1 MVGELDMLTPD
12 QALQSLLEHCQPLAA
27 RRVLLAQAIGRR
39 LAETAQADRDYPPF
53 DRAMMDGYAIH
64 PTDTGASMEFRVAGQ
79 LAAGEV
85 GVAEVRP
92 GECVEIMTGAAC
104 PPGTYAVI
112 PFEVTN
118 REGMTLRVLQAWK
131 PRQNMVPRGSE
142 CAAQS
147 ILQQPGDVVTP
158 LCAGVLASIGK
169 SEVCVVPAPR
179 ITVLTTGGELVAD
192 GQQLGPS
199 QIRDSNGPMV
209 AAMCTVAGVPPV
221 RVAHVSDDRGAMVAA
236 LETASDCELVVLT
249 GGVSTGKFDLVPAAI
264 QEAGGELV
272 FHKVS
277 QKPGKP
283 LLFARRGEQYIFGLP
298 GNPLAAHFCFHRYVA
313 TAVRAISGHPRPRAA
328 GLCGTLTDPIRPNES
343 RHWFVLGR
351 AERSRPGGEHWQL
364 RPLPGHSSADVF
376 GPRYANCYLEIAPGD
391 HLRQA
396 GESLVFEWLAEATG
410 VTSP

>member
-1 MVGELDMLTPD
+1 MLTPD
-12 QALQSLLEHCQPLAA
+12 QALQTILGRCRPLAT
-27 RRVLLAQAIGRR
+27 RRVLLAQAIGRH
-39 LAETAQADRDYPPF
+39 LAEAARADRDYPPF

-64 PTDTGASMEFRVAGQ
+64 PTDAAACREFRVTGQ
-79 LAAGEV
+79 LAAGES
-85 GVAEVRP
+85 GVTEVRP

-104 PPGTYAVI
+104 PAGTYAVI
-112 PFEVTN
+112 PFEATN
-118 REGMTLRVLQAWK
+118 REGTTLRVLQAWK
-131 PRQNMVPRGSE
+131 PRQHMVSRGAE

-158 LCAGVLASIGK
+158 LCAGVLASIGQP
-169 SEVCVVPAPR
+169 EVSVVPAPR
-179 ITVLTTGGELVAD
+179 ITVLTTGGELVA
-192 GQQLGPS
+192 GGEHLGPA

-221 RVAHVSDDRGAMVAA
+221 RVAHVPDDRHALIAA
-236 LETASDCELVVLT
+236 LETASDCELVILT

-272 FHKVS
+272 FHKVN

-283 LLFARRGEQYIFGLP
+283 LLFAQRGEQYVFGLP

-313 TAVRAISGHPRPRAA
+313 TAIRAVAGHPRPRMS
-328 GLCGTLTDPIRPNES
+328 GLSGTLSGPVRPNES

-351 AERSRPGGEHWQL
+351 AERSRPSGEHWQL
-364 RPLPGHSSADVF
+364 RPLPGHSSADIF
-376 GPRYANCYLEIAPGD
+376 GPRYANCYLEIPPGD
-391 HLRQA
+391 HMRQA
-396 GESLVFEWLAEATG
+396 GESLMFEWLAEASG